1 MPFGTV
7 PLSQGGLFPPST
19 LPCSDMPVILS
30 LEDHCNRNQQL
41 KMATYFEE
49 IFGDMLLKVLY
60 ICIKVSNNLSG
71 LLETKSNEER
81 SANAITKPTEEE
93 DFA

>member
-1 MPFGTV
+1 
-7 PLSQGGLFPPST
+7 
-19 LPCSDMPVILS
+19 
-30 LEDHCNRNQQL
+30 
-41 KMATYFEE
+41 MATYFEE